1 MRQQDIHGRL
11 TIRIGNH
18 SMTFAATDPTA
29 VNGIVYEP
37 YTAKSGISMAA
48 NLREAFTKSPL
59 LGRGFSRVQVLL
71 DSPTLMIPID
81 EFHEED
87 IEKLYQYS
95 FSKSQGTG
103 DRNQELIMHRVLPE
117 LNAVAVFCV
126 NKDLKLVIEDHF
138 TDSIFMPLMQPVWT
152 YLHHRSFTGNSRKLY
167 AYFHD
172 KKMELFAFTQN
183 RFKYV
188 NTFQTARSHD
198 ALYFTLYVWK
208 QLGYDNESDELHVA
222 GTVSEEQWLTERL
235 RTYVQRVF
243 VSNTAA
249 EFSSLPAARIKN
261 IPYDLIALYQKTL

>member
-126 NKDLKLVIEDHF
+126 NKDLKLVIDDHF
-138 TDSIFMPLMQPVWT
+138 TDSIFIPLTQPVWSH
-152 YLHHRSFTGNSRKLY
+152 LHQRSFTGNRQKLY

-172 KKMELFAFTQN
+172 KKMELFAFAQN

-188 NTFQTARSHD
+188 NTFHTARAHD

-208 QLGYDNESDELHVA
+208 QLGFNHETDELHLVGA
-222 GTVSEEQWLTERL
+222 MPDEQWLTEHL
-235 RTYVQRVF
+235 HIYLQRVF
-243 VSNTAA
+243 VISPKAD
-249 EFSSLPAARIKN
+249 FGYLPAARIKN
-261 IPYDLIALYQKTL
+261 MPYDLMALYYKA